1 MKRIISWN
9 KPTFYGKEKKYLVDA
24 LNSTWISG
32 GYYVNKFEKEFKEY
46 HGLNYGITTSN
57 GTTALQL
64 TLLGLGIG
72 KADEV
77 IVPGFTF
84 VAPVNMVIE
93 TGAIPVYADINP
105 KTWCIDPLKVEE
117 CISNKTKAII
127 AVHIYGNVCDMKA
140 LKDIAAKHELL
151 LIEDTAE
158 AAFSKY
164 MGKFAGT
171 FGDAGCFSFQA
182 TKTITMGE
190 GGFILT
196 PSKIYYDKMR
206 TIRDHGMRK
215 DKRYWHDLIGYNFR
229 LTNLQAA
236 IGCAQLENTG
246 KIVAERKRIYQIYTK
261 LLSNQLGIELQQFES
276 EVDPVVWAIALKI
289 NKNYFKRDREFIMN
303 SLNDDGIETR
313 PGFYPIN
320 KMPLYNA
327 PNLPVSE
334 EVGLNVI
341 SLPSFPSLTST
352 EIEYV
357 CERLLNLRVK

>member
-9 KPTFYGKEKKYLVDA
+9 KPTFYGKEKNYLVDA

-32 GYYVNKFEKEFKEY
+32 GYYVDKFEKEFKEY
-46 HGLNYGITTSN
+46 HGSNYGITTSN

-64 TLLGLGIG
+64 ALLGLGIG
-72 KADEV
+72 KTDEV

-93 TGAIPVYADINP
+93 AGAIPVYADINP

-140 LKDIAAKHELL
+140 LKDIADKHELL

-158 AAFSKY
+158 ATFSQY
-164 MGKFAGT
+164 MGKLAGT

-196 PSKIYYDKMR
+196 PSKIHYDKMR

-215 DKRYWHDLIGYNFR
+215 DKRYWHDMIGYNFR
-229 LTNLQAA
+229 LTNLQAS
-236 IGCAQLENTG
+236 IGCAQLENVD
-246 KIVAERKRIYQIYTK
+246 KIVAERRRIYQIYTK
-261 LLSNQLGIELQQFES
+261 LLSNQLGIELQQFEP

-289 NKNYFKRDREFIMN
+289 NKNYFKEDRKIIMK
-303 SLNDDGIETR
+303 SLSEDGIETR

-320 KMPLYNA
+320 IMPLYNA

-341 SLPSFPSLTST
+341 SLPSSPSLTST